1 MGLSN
6 AFSAGIF
13 LAAAI
18 VHIIPESLEQ
28 FEGATKDSKIANNF
42 PFVPVAIC
50 SSFLFVLLIDR
61 VIFDSHSHEHGD
73 SDEHAHNHEHQSTD
87 NQSQATENTLNNLLL
102 KPEEGEEKEVVFILI
117 YF

>member
-6 AFSAGIF
+6 SFSAGIF

-28 FEGATKDSKIANNF
+28 FDKATKDSKWGEF
-42 PFVPVAIC
+42 PFVPVAVC

-61 VIFDSHSHEHGD
+61 VIFDSHSHDHGD
-73 SDEHAHNHEHQSTD
+73 GHDHENEHEHEHNNHES
-87 NQSQATENTLNNLLL
+87 QSQTTENTLN
-102 KPEEGEEKEVVFILI
+102 KPLVESE
-117 YF
+117 